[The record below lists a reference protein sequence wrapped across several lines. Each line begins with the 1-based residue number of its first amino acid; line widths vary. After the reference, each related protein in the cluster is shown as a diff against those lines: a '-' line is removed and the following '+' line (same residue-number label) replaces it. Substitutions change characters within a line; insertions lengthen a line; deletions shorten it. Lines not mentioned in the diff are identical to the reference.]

1 MTMVLLNWIATDLS
15 VAQWDFS
22 SELIGFSEVVMI
34 ALVMIA
40 LVVIRVALVGA
51 ISPSYDLSGAKGQ

>member
-34 ALVMIA
+34 ALV
-40 LVVIRVALVGA
+40 VIRVALVGA